1 MSVANIYAGL
11 NWIGVSE
18 ANGMTNLN
26 PRAVRPLRIN
36 WRSRL
41 NKRPWMASYWALF
54 RNELFLIPFLGLKA
68 SSFQSSVKRKK
79 RRKKY
84 ARVTKLLFC
93 SNSLVKSWSTP
104 AAGQWP
110 PSFSY
115 IRTAHVNWWLV
126 YPSWILNNDAHLMQ
140 VCNGPSHPS
149 FWWRWPIW

>member
-41 NKRPWMASYWALF
+41 NKRPFKASYWALF

-79 RRKKY
+79 QR
-84 ARVTKLLFC
+84 C
-93 SNSLVKSWSTP
+93 EWNE
-104 AAGQWP
+104 
-110 PSFSY
+110 
-115 IRTAHVNWWLV
+115 
-126 YPSWILNNDAHLMQ
+126 HLPQ
-140 VCNGPSHPS
+140 EVRASHE
-149 FWWRWPIW
+149 IAVLQ

>member
-110 PSFSY
+110 LPSPTLGRPMSTGGWSIMGHPIPPFGG
-115 IRTAHVNWWLV
+115 
-126 YPSWILNNDAHLMQ
+126 D
-140 VCNGPSHPS
+140 GPFDSTS
-149 FWWRWPIW
+149 

>member
-1 MSVANIYAGL
+1 
-11 NWIGVSE
+11 
-18 ANGMTNLN
+18 MTNLN

-68 SSFQSSVKRKK
+68 SSFQSSVKRKSK
-79 RRKKY
+79 GVSETNTCRKKY

-126 YPSWILNNDAHLMQ
+126 YLIVFKWFISSIMDLTSQLPGFLLLVAMAHLIALRS
-140 VCNGPSHPS
+140 P
-149 FWWRWPIW
+149 